1 MRKSLIGILLLGL
14 GIFFAWHD
22 FHAPSPVVKASD
34 ARFHRAK
41 PPILRSARAGFYSH
55 IPASIRA
62 QADRSWVARELLND
76 YGAMYVARGVKLPP
90 GLIFSGS
97 RATQQWQ
104 HAAPHSAAQMDGIR
118 VVLQT
123 PALRALLAARA
134 QARREGLRLEPR
146 GPDAARRGFAQTARL
161 WESRVRP
168 ALVYWRRQGRL
179 APAQAEHI
187 ARLSPV
193 RQVPVVLRLERQGIW
208 FSTDF
213 NKTILDSV
221 AAPGTSQH
229 IAMLAFDLREYS
241 QPRLWKILNQHG
253 WFQTITTDLPH
264 FTYLGWPPS
273 RLPGLGLRRVRAYG
287 HIFWIP
293 NLPAHSVQ
301 SMASGR

>member
-1 MRKSLIGILLLGL
+1 MRKTLTGILLLGM
-14 GIFFAWHD
+14 GIFFAWYD
-22 FHAPSPVVKASD
+22 FHDSSPVVKASD
-34 ARFHRAK
+34 ARLHRSK
-41 PPILRSARAGFYSH
+41 SPVLRLARAGFYSH

-76 YGAMYVARGVKLPP
+76 YGAMYVARGVRLPP
-90 GLIFSGS
+90 GLIFSGPH
-97 RATQQWQ
+97 ATHQWQ
-104 HAAPHSAAQMDGIR
+104 HATPHAAARMGGLR

-134 QARREGLRLEPR
+134 QARRAGLRIEPR
-146 GPDAARRGFAQTARL
+146 GHDAARRSFAQTARL

-168 ALVYWRRQGRL
+168 ALIYWQRRGRL
-179 APAQAEHI
+179 TPARAAQI

-229 IAMLAFDLREYS
+229 IAMLAFDLREYG
-241 QPRLWKILNQHG
+241 QPRIWKILNQHG

-264 FTYLGWPPS
+264 FTYLGWPQS

-293 NLPAHSVQ
+293 SLPAHSDQ
-301 SMASGR
+301 SMVSGR